1 MASMTDAI
9 IHSHERATVAGHGQ
23 VNLLHF
29 HHQSVLM
36 ITAQAVGLYRDRAAL
51 DDPLGNGALG
61 FELIPAA
68 LRPVW
73 EQHCGYVREQMA
85 GFIGLTSGAVLF
97 VRPDGIALYPD
108 ATRALHNQARQW
120 LIPFIP

>member
-85 GFIGLTSGAVLF
+85 GLSASHPVRCCLSGPMAS
-97 VRPDGIALYPD
+97 RCIRTPAGPCIIR
-108 ATRALHNQARQW
+108 RASG
-120 LIPFIP
+120 